1 MRAETCCYRAP
12 VIVLSR
18 LNVALTYS
26 AAAFL
31 FGTLLGERGELGLVQ
46 HVFKTVIP
54 IATIV
59 MAIVAPQGRIAVLA
73 TGLAMMGGVL
83 LGQLHFVRAWD
94 DCTLRAHTV
103 RTALI
108 AHHARIGHYPSR
120 LEELPIELPCRAGF
134 RKTILHYLSN
144 DRGFRLWYSN
154 DRMRNDA
161 TERIPFA
168 VDSSTASG
176 RSSIPRRH

>member
-1 MRAETCCYRAP
+1 M
-12 VIVLSR
+12 IVLSR
-18 LNVALTYS
+18 LIVALTYS
-26 AAAFL
+26 CAAFL
-31 FGTLLGERGELGLVQ
+31 FGMLLGERGELGLVQ

-59 MAIVAPQGRIAVLA
+59 MAIVAPQGRIAVIA

-83 LGQLHFVRAWD
+83 LGQQQFARAWD

-103 RTALI
+103 RTAVA
-108 AHHARIGHYPSR
+108 AHHARNGNYPSR

-134 RKTILHYLSN
+134 RNTVLHYLSN

-154 DRMRNDA
+154 DRQRVAA
-161 TERIPFA
+161 TERVPFA
-168 VDSSTASG
+168 TE
-176 RSSIPRRH
+176 

>member
-1 MRAETCCYRAP
+1 M
-12 VIVLSR
+12 ILLSR
-18 LNVALTYS
+18 LIVALTYS

-31 FGTLLGERGELGLVQ
+31 FGMLLGERGELGLVQ

-59 MAIVAPQGRIAVLA
+59 MAIVTPQGRIAVLA

-83 LGQLHFVRAWD
+83 LGQQQFARGWD

-108 AHHARIGHYPSR
+108 AHHARTGNYPSR

-134 RKTILHYLSN
+134 RRTVLHYLSN

-154 DRMRNDA
+154 DRQRIAA
-161 TERIPFA
+161 TERVPF
-168 VDSSTASG
+168 TAE
-176 RSSIPRRH
+176 

>member
-1 MRAETCCYRAP
+1 MNRTSAPACYRAP
-12 VIVLSR
+12 VLLLSR
-18 LNVALTYS
+18 LIIALTYS

-31 FGTLLGERGELGLVQ
+31 FGMLLGERGELGLVQ

-59 MAIVAPQGRIAVLA
+59 MAIVAPQGRVAVIA

-83 LGQLHFVRAWD
+83 LGQQQFTRAWD

-103 RTALI
+103 RTAI
-108 AHHARIGHYPSR
+108 VEHQRRNGAYPSR
-120 LEELPIELPCRAGF
+120 LEELPIEIPCRAGF
-134 RKTILHYLSN
+134 RDTILHYLSN

-154 DRMRNDA
+154 DRQRSVA
-161 TERIPFA
+161 TERATFM
-168 VDSSTASG
+168 TE
-176 RSSIPRRH
+176 